1 LARLKAINLDLTEG
15 TVKETK
21 TFHTAM
27 EGVLNET
34 IDPGSAT
41 LVKRRCNNIDL
52 QRSML
57 RNYGP
62 KCLLEAGYH
71 DLSMPQVDSTY
82 LIGQWPDHLQ
92 EGSPLYNV
100 CHRIYEAEDTHRTYG
115 NRGNWSDKPP
125 VEKAVSLLSRAALR
139 EMHRYREIAEV
150 CFSVDLT
157 RNDCSSYRKK
167 STYRFHSAQPLPLK
181 STGTIPSSSVNT
193 NGSPS

>member
-1 LARLKAINLDLTEG
+1 MNVVLTE
-15 TVKETK
+15 
-21 TFHTAM
+21 
-27 EGVLNET
+27 T
-34 IDPGSAT
+34 INPERAD
-41 LVKRRCNNIDL
+41 LVQRRCNNIES

-57 RNYGP
+57 WNYGP

-100 CHRIYEAEDTHRTYG
+100 CHRVYEAEDTHRTYG

-125 VEKAVSLLSRAALR
+125 VEKAISLLSRAALR

-150 CFSVDLT
+150 CFNLDRT
-157 RNDCSSYRKK
+157 RKDCSSYRRK
-167 STYRFHSAQPLPLK
+167 STHRFRSARPRPSE
-181 STGTIPSSSVNT
+181 STEIIPFSSVNT
-193 NGSPS
+193 SGRPS

>member
-1 LARLKAINLDLTEG
+1 MNVVFD
-15 TVKETK
+15 
-21 TFHTAM
+21 
-27 EGVLNET
+27 ET
-34 IDPGSAT
+34 IHPERVT
-41 LVKRRCNNIDL
+41 LVQRRCNDIDS

-57 RNYGP
+57 WNYGP

-82 LIGQWPDHLQ
+82 LVGQWPDHLQ

-100 CHRIYEAEDTHRTYG
+100 CHGVYEAEDTHRTYG

-150 CFSVDLT
+150 CFNLDLT
-157 RNDCSSYRKK
+157 RKVYSSCRKQ
-167 STYRFHSAQPLPLK
+167 STHRFRSARPQPSE
-181 STGTIPSSSVNT
+181 STGIIPSSSVNT
-193 NGSPS
+193 NGRPS